1 MWLIF
6 GDVNYFTLNG
16 IPDNVS
22 DVCVVWGGGCFESE
36 CNCQEERACGGGIKL
51 FCLSLD
57 FFDWVYN
64 FFLVLFCE
72 APTFG
77 DFFQDE
83 FSVGEYVSVKVVEW
97 FVRLRW

>member
-22 DVCVVWGGGCFESE
+22 DVCVVWGGVVLRVSVIVKK
-36 CNCQEERACGGGIKL
+36 RACGGGIKL

-57 FFDWVYN
+57 FFD
-64 FFLVLFCE
+64 
-72 APTFG
+72 
-77 DFFQDE
+77 
-83 FSVGEYVSVKVVEW
+83 
-97 FVRLRW
+97 

>member
-1 MWLIF
+1 MVSLIMLAMSVLF
-6 GDVNYFTLNG
+6 
-16 IPDNVS
+16 
-22 DVCVVWGGGCFESE
+22 GGGGGVVLRVSVIVKK
-36 CNCQEERACGGGIKL
+36 RACGGGIKL